1 MAAHLLAGGLAGAAG
16 LLVFLIIHHFWIQ
29 PIWFILP
36 FGMVIAAAGGV
47 AVGWAYAELLPSL
60 PGRPWTVVALVALIA
75 ATLLP
80 AVLLAEIRPP
90 MFDISVPGGCLTM
103 SVGRASLMF
112 IFELL
117 VTAALAGGLAGWLIA
132 GTPRAA
138 LASAVAGFIFAL
150 GPGHNIPF
158 LAGTPGTLKGLILL
172 TAIVVVASTVLVEG
186 HARLI
191 GLSD

>member
-1 MAAHLLAGGLAGAAG
+1 
-16 LLVFLIIHHFWIQ
+16 
-29 PIWFILP
+29 
-36 FGMVIAAAGGV
+36 
-47 AVGWAYAELLPSL
+47 
-60 PGRPWTVVALVALIA
+60 
-75 ATLLP
+75 
-80 AVLLAEIRPP
+80 
-90 MFDISVPGGCLTM
+90 
-103 SVGRASLMF
+103 MF

-117 VTAALAGGLAGWLIA
+117 VTAALAGGLAGWLIV
-132 GTPRAA
+132 GTPRSA